1 MFDRD
6 RVFAEP
12 TFAQGRAQLL
22 SLLRTHAFAERE
34 VVLASGQRSN
44 FYVDCKTVSLDAEG
58 SFWIGRLFR
67 RIIDDLAPTAGAVGG
82 LTLGADPIA
91 TAVAV
96 ASYQAARPLH
106 AFIVRKEPKGHGTG
120 QWLEAAARLDR
131 ARPVVIVE
139 DVVTTGGSSIKAIE
153 RAVASGLTVAAVVAL
168 VDRLEGGR
176 EAIEAHAPL
185 CALFDRRDFLP

>member
-1 MFDRD
+1 MFDRATVFSEPAFAHGRD
-6 RVFAEP
+6 R
-12 TFAQGRAQLL
+12 LL
-22 SLLRTHAFAERE
+22 ALLRQHAFAERE

-44 FYVDCKTVSLDAEG
+44 FYVDCKRVSLDAEG
-58 SFWIGRLFR
+58 AFWIGLLIR
-67 RIIDDLAPTAGAVGG
+67 RVIDELVPDAGAVGG

-91 TAVAV
+91 TAIAV

-120 QWLEAAARLDR
+120 QWLESAARVDP
-131 ARPVVIVE
+131 ARPVVIIE
-139 DVVTTGGSSIKAIE
+139 DVVTTGGSTIKAIE
-153 RAVASGLTVAAVVAL
+153 RATASGLTVAAVVAL

-176 EAIEAHAPL
+176 AAVEAHAPM

>member
-1 MFDRD
+1 M
-6 RVFAEP
+6 FAEP
-12 TFAQGRAQLL
+12 TFAHGRDQLL
-22 SLLRTHAFAERE
+22 ALLRTHAFAERE
-34 VVLASGQRSN
+34 VILASGQRSN

-131 ARPVVIVE
+131 TRPVVIVE

-153 RAVASGLTVAAVVAL
+153 RAIASGLQVAAVVAL

-185 CALFDRRDFLP
+185 CALYDRRDFLP